1 MNANTAALIENVAET
16 TFANTKHNKLVNA
29 DDCYDDEDKKAAEA
43 AATAEKRD
51 SVVKK
56 VSFSSEDQAIGTD
69 YSDSDDFEVIDS
81 EKEADQLQPPATK
94 AAISAA
100 AEQQPLST
108 ALLKPS
114 GGGEYKELARLTAN
128 KVGLL
133 FCLWVYYTFCL
144 NYDQEILKNLR
155 WYLNNTSRDG

>member
-1 MNANTAALIENVAET
+1 M
-16 TFANTKHNKLVNA
+16 
-29 DDCYDDEDKKAAEA
+29 
-43 AATAEKRD
+43 
-51 SVVKK
+51 KK

-81 EKEADQLQPPATK
+81 EKEADQLQPPAKT
-94 AAISAA
+94 AISAA

-128 KVGLL
+128 KVGLI

-144 NYDQEILKNLR
+144 NYDQVILKNLR
-155 WYLNNTSRDG
+155 